1 MRDSVRAE
9 LIRALP
15 LVLREHADNFGG
27 KVAFEDAERAV
38 TYADLEARTR
48 RLAGHLAGLGVR
60 RGDRVMICLRN
71 SVEMLESYLAILRAD
86 AIGVPVNPA
95 STDFELDYLLA
106 DSEAAVVIT
115 DPVHVAGFLR
125 SPSLPRGA
133 RLLVTGDAPAHASV
147 HAYQELVRTEP
158 AEPARDDLGLDD
170 VAWTF
175 YTSGTTGE
183 PKGVLSSQR
192 NCLYSV
198 AASYVPIPGLSA
210 DDRVLWPLPLFHSL
224 SHIACVLAVT
234 AVGATAR
241 IMDSPSGDEFLE
253 AARET
258 RATFVAGV
266 PTTYHYLLEARRQR
280 RITLPDLRIGLVGGA
295 VAGQGCAGR
304 SARSSGC
311 RWSMRT
317 AAPRRAGRSP

>member
-1 MRDSVRAE
+1 M
-9 LIRALP
+9 
-15 LVLREHADNFGG
+15 
-27 KVAFEDAERAV
+27 
-38 TYADLEARTR
+38 
-48 RLAGHLAGLGVR
+48 R
-60 RGDRVMICLRN
+60 RGDSVMICLRN

-86 AIGVPVNPA
+86 AIGCPVNPA

-258 RATFVAGV
+258 RATFVGCADHLPLPSGGAA
-266 PTTYHYLLEARRQR
+266 PAP
-280 RITLPDLRIGLVGGA
+280 ITLPDLRIGLVGGA
-295 VAGQGCAGR
+295 VAGPGLCR
-304 SARSSGC
+304 SFREEFGC

-317 AAPRRAGRSP
+317 AAPRRAGRAP